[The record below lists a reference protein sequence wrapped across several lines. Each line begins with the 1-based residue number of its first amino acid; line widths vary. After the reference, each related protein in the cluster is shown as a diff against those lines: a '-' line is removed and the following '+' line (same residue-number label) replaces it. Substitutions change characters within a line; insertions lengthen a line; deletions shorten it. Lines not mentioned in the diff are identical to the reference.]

1 MEADQQIKPNWSKSI
16 FFSMVAD
23 SRFTEDIKKEIKK
36 LHNWVLEVLKDQNK
50 FQIYFR
56 EDDMI
61 TFEEGKTKQ
70 FRVYYRVEI
79 NKKNTKRND
88 LYCLVNSIKPVY
100 YGKRW
105 GN

>member
-1 MEADQQIKPNWSKSI
+1 MENEKINTNWSKSI
-16 FFSMVAD
+16 FFSMVSD
-23 SRFTEDIKKEIKK
+23 SRFTKDIKKEIEE
-36 LHNWVLEVLKDQNK
+36 LHNGVMEVLKDKNK

-56 EDDMI
+56 HSELL
-61 TFEEGKTKQ
+61 TFSGEKSEQ

-79 NKKNTKRND
+79 NKKNTRRND
-88 LYCLVNSIKPVY
+88 LYHLVNSVKAVY